1 MANTITRTIK
11 EKTTRRAVVV
21 ASIVSDGTPAEA
33 TDAIL
38 VDRSDFLGPDGTEP
52 GLLVIEKIE
61 YSCEPFQVT
70 LEFDHTTDDLIA
82 VLLSTGVLDFSQ
94 NSRYQGFIDPN
105 SAGGTGDIVGTT
117 LGVGAN
123 EGVSITFYL
132 RFKD

>member
-11 EKTTRRAVVV
+11 EKTARRAVVV

-33 TDAIL
+33 TDAVL

-52 GLLVIEKIE
+52 GRLVIERIE

-70 LEFDHTTDDLIA
+70 LEFEHTTDDLIA
-82 VLLSTGVLDFSQ
+82 VLLGNGVLDFAQ
-94 NSRYQGFIDPN
+94 GDEYQGFIDPA
-105 SAGGTGDIVGTT
+105 SAGGTGDVVGTT
-117 LGVGAN
+117 LGIGAN
-123 EGVSITFYL
+123 EGASFVFYL